1 MGRAEKRM
9 AKKREANGPQYQGGR
24 PLTLNTN
31 RNDRVPRNTVLSRL
45 REVPVFGI
53 RVLEGSNAPKT
64 EGGFLV
70 PAASDGLVST
80 FYMDPREA
88 ERVVQG
94 TGAARELRV
103 VGITLDEI
111 VFDTSVRLQ
120 PAESAV
126 NEGLTIPKDRA
137 LVTVIATPLFCI
149 DGLQTTDK
157 DTQVSSLPLFFSRA
171 DLLQFANPVY
181 GASEA
186 AKKVL
191 ITDLQVVVENMLEG
205 PAGLLRNAKFFADA
219 KALDWM
225 DQQTRTSS
233 ASLFPTQGTL
243 DGQRQQGLFGNLR
256 MPWER

>member
-64 EGGFLV
+64 ERGFLV

-103 VGITLDEI
+103 VGIPLDEI

-137 LVTVIATPLFCI
+137 LVTVIANNRTAI
-149 DGLQTTDK
+149 TTYVAPRD
-157 DTQVSSLPLFFSRA
+157 
-171 DLLQFANPVY
+171 ANST
-181 GASEA
+181 G
-186 AKKVL
+186 
-191 ITDLQVVVENMLEG
+191 I
-205 PAGLLRNAKFFADA
+205 
-219 KALDWM
+219 
-225 DQQTRTSS
+225 
-233 ASLFPTQGTL
+233 SLFGVDGTTISATW
-243 DGQRQQGLFGNLR
+243 QAWALR
-256 MPWER
+256 DAIINNTAS

>member
-9 AKKREANGPQYQGGR
+9 AKKRKANGPQYQGGR

-157 DTQVSSLPLFFSRA
+157 DTQVSSLPLFFSKA